1 MFVPVVGEAQYRTLL
16 GCTMF
21 VELNPELLV
30 PVPVVL
36 NSLVKDADGYFFYNV
51 TNEVVGTNTWEG
63 PSFPVSA
70 NMVWNQHQKHLHDK
84 NHCDFLI
91 GKPVDRLTM
100 RNRRRSEVTCI
111 PVGFIVNASYKGTKS
126 FHVDYR
132 VPTTT
137 NTVVID
143 LSRYRY
149 DEEEQRVILFD
160 DSFTNEDID
169 SFGLLEVLPDY
180 IPATEQRGTQYQST
194 QRESRLGR
202 MLASLQ
208 SETEDTTTFHSN
220 QFETLG
226 RLNNELAD
234 FQSSLNQSPD
244 EQRQRLH
251 NIAAI
256 CLVGALSIR
265 D

>member
-1 MFVPVVGEAQYRTLL
+1 MLGNIVGEAQYRQLLHCVMCVEINPSILIQVFLKQLTLDNL
-16 GCTMF
+16 GYRYTAVIVENGEESATP
-21 VELNPELLV
+21 VELR
-30 PVPVVL
+30 
-36 NSLVKDADGYFFYNV
+36 
-51 TNEVVGTNTWEG
+51 
-63 PSFPVSA
+63 A
-70 NMVWNQHQKHLHDK
+70 NMVWNQHQKHIHNK
-84 NHCDFLI
+84 NHCDLLF
-91 GKPVDRLTM
+91 GKPVVRLTM

-126 FHVDYR
+126 FHVEYR
-132 VPTTT
+132 VPTAT
-137 NTVVID
+137 NAVVID

-160 DSFTNEDID
+160 DSFTDEDIN

-180 IPATEQRGTQYQST
+180 IPATEQIGTLYQST

-208 SETEDTTTFHSN
+208 SEMEDTTIFHSN

-244 EQRQRLH
+244 EQRQCLH